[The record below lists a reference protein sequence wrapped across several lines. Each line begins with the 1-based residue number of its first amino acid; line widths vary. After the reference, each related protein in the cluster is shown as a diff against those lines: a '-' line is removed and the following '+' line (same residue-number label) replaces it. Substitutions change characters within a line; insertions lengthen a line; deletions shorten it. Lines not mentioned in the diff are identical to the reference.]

1 MRASGFADLENIHLL
16 LDYHPNL
23 HLKDVNNRTAF
34 QLAGSKV
41 TGNKEKIAKIQQLF
55 DDYELSEET
64 KRLETDTEDLGSS
77 SRSGNSGN
85 NSNNNNNNDNNN
97 DNYYYNSNNN
107 KGRTVSG
114 ANIVSP
120 DSAPKRSRH
129 DLNNN
134 NFPSFQPLPPPSSRY
149 HSPPQRKVSGYY
161 ADRNYQEVGQK
172 YCSLCF
178 LIFLYIRFIHS
189 LGLFLSSSSSYSP
202 TIL

>member
-41 TGNKEKIAKIQQLF
+41 TENKEKIAKIQQLF

-64 KRLETDTEDLGSS
+64 KRLETDTEDQGSS

-85 NSNNNNNNDNNN
+85 NNNNNNNNSNNDNNN
-97 DNYYYNSNNN
+97 SYYNSNNNN

-129 DLNNN
+129 E

-149 HSPPQRKVSGYY
+149 HSPPQRKASGYY
-161 ADRNYQEVGQK
+161 ADRKYQEVARNNFVG
-172 YCSLCF
+172 F
-178 LIFLYIRFIHS
+178 FVFDNIFFVYFIYS
-189 LGLFLSSSSSYSP
+189 LGLFLPSSSSA
-202 TIL
+202 TTAG